1 MKRLHRIKKHV
12 KQYPGSYIFGL
23 FVLTFGTYIALPEPP
38 DLVVYQISP
47 PHRFNN
53 INRLTPPQLGNPLH
67 DSAYACAFMQQQKPT
82 YDCSSNIPDN
92 IRYGLD
98 KHKDT
103 QELLLTDKTLEECI
117 ASACNIWLIQ
127 TTQQKIDTFMEA
139 KEQQVGDSEKPPV
152 DAVIIGSWENII
164 PPVKVMLTIT
174 GDWRDLL
181 LTDIDGGE
189 IRWPDNDIS
198 Q

>member
-1 MKRLHRIKKHV
+1 
-12 KQYPGSYIFGL
+12 
-23 FVLTFGTYIALPEPP
+23 
-38 DLVVYQISP
+38 
-47 PHRFNN
+47 
-53 INRLTPPQLGNPLH
+53 
-67 DSAYACAFMQQQKPT
+67 MQQQKPT